1 MCGHEER
8 NRHHRSAVDIHAS
21 DGIACH
27 GADGPREA
35 PFQGGGLSPKQRK
48 RETMSGQKRAGF
60 ACLGLLFAFC
70 VFTQPAAAES
80 KKLKVFILAGQSNMV
95 GHANGH
101 TMATLFN
108 ADGPKDE
115 ALAKLVFGTEAKI
128 SKQRYDEALA
138 LGKQLNEL
146 TGGVGDPKFKAMTD
160 AAEKAAAEAKAA
172 PMKAALEA
180 YKKDVVAASADS
192 DRVYISSIADGNRKS
207 GKLGVGYGGNQNKIG
222 PEYAFGLALAE
233 KIDGPIL
240 LIKTSWGGK
249 SLNYDFR
256 PPSAGP
262 YQPNDTEKSKGNPG
276 EVVKKAGS
284 FYRSMNEAVHKVLDN
299 LKEHHPAY
307 DPAAGHE
314 IAGFVWFQ
322 GFNDQ
327 FDPAFKANYKD
338 NMIAFIKD
346 VRSEYKT
353 PKMPFVIGV
362 LGTPKT
368 EDEVGKNEVS
378 LAQRAAA
385 TAPEFKG
392 NVVAVESYTE
402 QALDSWEVFNAGW
415 PKSWYVWDLVGSDK
429 PYHYLGSGKFF
440 VRVGDAFA
448 TAMTGMM
455 PKR

>member
-1 MCGHEER
+1 MNGTKR
-8 NRHHRSAVDIHAS
+8 V
-21 DGIACH
+21 GIAC
-27 GADGPREA
+27 
-35 PFQGGGLSPKQRK
+35 LS
-48 RETMSGQKRAGF
+48 MLVACVVF
-60 ACLGLLFAFC
+60 AQSAE
-70 VFTQPAAAES
+70 AES
-80 KKLKVFILAGQSNMV
+80 KKLKIFIMAGQSNTV

-115 ALAKLVFGTEAKI
+115 ALAKLVLGKDGKL
-128 SKQRYDEALA
+128 SKQRVDEALA

-146 TGGVGDPKFKAMTD
+146 TGGIGDPTFKAITD
-160 AAEKAAAEAKAA
+160 ATEKAAAEAKAA

-180 YKKDVVAASADS
+180 YKKDVVAASAIS
-192 DRVYISSIADGNRKS
+192 DRVYINSIADGNRTS
-207 GKLGVGYGGNQNKIG
+207 GKLGVGYGASPAKIG
-222 PEYAFGLALAE
+222 PEYGFGLSIAE

-240 LIKTSWGGK
+240 IIKTSWGGK

-262 YQPNDTEKSKGNPG
+262 YVLNGKEKGSPEDVQKN
-276 EVVKKAGS
+276 AGL
-284 FYRSMNEAVHKVLDN
+284 FYRSMNEQVHKVLAN
-299 LKEHHPAY
+299 LKENHPAY

-338 NMIAFIKD
+338 NMVAFIKD
-346 VRSEYKT
+346 VRSEYKA

-362 LGTPKT
+362 LGTPKSKEET
-368 EDEVGKNEVS
+368 DKNEVS

-385 TAPEFKG
+385 AEPEFKG

-415 PKSWYVWDLVGSDK
+415 PKNWYVWDLVGSDK

-440 VRVGDAFA
+440 VRLGDAFA
-448 TAMTGMM
+448 TAMAGML
-455 PKR
+455 PKE